1 MESIS
6 GESQDLNQ
14 EPIFLLNAC
23 LYATFSSN
31 FISTGLKYTEKE
43 SLIPSFGSLK
53 YVQKENSNSFS
64 ILYSP

>member
-14 EPIFLLNAC
+14 EPIFLLNAR

-31 FISTGLKYTEKE
+31 FLSTGLKNTEKE
-43 SLIPSFGSLK
+43 SLIP
-53 YVQKENSNSFS
+53 
-64 ILYSP
+64 

>member
-31 FISTGLKYTEKE
+31 LISTGLKYTEKE
-43 SLIPSFGSLK
+43 SLIP
-53 YVQKENSNSFS
+53 
-64 ILYSP
+64 